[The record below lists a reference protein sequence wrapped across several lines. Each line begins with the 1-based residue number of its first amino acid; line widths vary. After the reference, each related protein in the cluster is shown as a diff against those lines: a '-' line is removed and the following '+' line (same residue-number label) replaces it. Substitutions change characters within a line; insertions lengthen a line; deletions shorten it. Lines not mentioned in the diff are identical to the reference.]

1 MKIINEANE
10 NRISYRLLNVMLKLE
25 EAQERLHRYGTDTP
39 LFAAEIHMIK
49 CVKENP
55 NRHMTALAE
64 VLGVTRGAVSQIAMK
79 LEGKGMLVK
88 ERDED
93 SSLRRILRVTPE
105 GERAYL
111 FHERLH
117 AKFDRLVEGL
127 LADASERDRDFLR
140 DFLGALDAA
149 LEGRNEEGQRE
160 KPLRGSA
167 PRGAF

>member
-1 MKIINEANE
+1 MRRGDKRDAHGEIG
-10 NRISYRLLNVMLKLE
+10 VMHTHGVNHCLY
-25 EAQERLHRYGTDTP
+25 H
-39 LFAAEIHMIK
+39 FAAEIHMIK

-79 LEGKGMLVK
+79 LEGKGMLIK
-88 ERDED
+88 ERDEG

-117 AKFDRLVEGL
+117 AEFDRLVEGL

-140 DFLGALDAA
+140 NFLGALDAA
-149 LEGRNEEGQRE
+149 LE
-160 KPLRGSA
+160 RGSRMCGRINQ
-167 PRGAF
+167 RGGWRDDGGCAGFSR

>member
-49 CVKENP
+49 SVKENP

-88 ERDED
+88 ERDEG

-117 AKFDRLVEGL
+117 AEFDRLVEGL
-127 LADASERDRDFLR
+127 LADASEGERAFLR
-140 DFLGALDAA
+140 NFLGALDVA
-149 LEGRNEEGQRE
+149 LERWKLEDS
-160 KPLRGSA
+160 LRRRSS
-167 PRGAF
+167 R